1 MSGVA
6 ASEQDKAG
14 VRRLQAHEYSTIDQ
28 LKEVEQYEATIAS
41 ARDLFERL
49 SPNDPEAFQIR
60 EYVGKVST
68 PNESELSKC

>member
-1 MSGVA
+1 MSGGA
-6 ASEQDKAG
+6 ASEEDKAG

-49 SPNDPEAFQIR
+49 SPNDSEASQIR
-60 EYVGKVST
+60 EYVGKVRIS
-68 PNESELSKC
+68 NESELPEC